1 MCVSS
6 PSCSEVLPQPHSH
19 SLVGR
24 PQLFLH
30 LYGCKFSFLTLSLN
44 PGLLDDHPLLLAG
57 ELVAASQHLPR
68 PVGPVQAVLEYTEKK
83 IIEFLWKELRICTT
97 SNRGGGIYMYTPQI
111 SRLLMSKI
119 QCPKTKLFIKTEQY
133 TPFLLQGV
141 AYKESFLFHLEMRL
155 FGLD

>member
-1 MCVSS
+1 MSS

-83 IIEFLWKELRICTT
+83 IIAFLWKELRICTS
-97 SNRGGGIYMYTPQI
+97 SNRNMFTVQI
-111 SRLLMSKI
+111 SRKLMSKI
-119 QCPKTKLFIKTEQY
+119 QRQKTKLFITTEQY
-133 TPFLLQGV
+133 TVLFRFPFLLQGV
-141 AYKESFLFHLEMRL
+141 AYKESLLFHLEMRL